1 MSKAGI
7 DQQKLKEMQHAVDV
21 VAKMVGVLQDEE
33 AQRYAPENYAP
44 QSWAAQAAADEA
56 TALAPEWAAW
66 FQSWTRILSAA
77 DHIFALERVL
87 EPEALL
93 TFSPWTVARAVLE
106 ATEQVSWLL
115 DPAIEERV
123 RTARCLGLLRQDAKA
138 QKRVANALRN
148 EELVEQCNEILG
160 DIRKLAKEFEV
171 AVEERKGS
179 SVIGASKDYHLLS
192 GGFHQN
198 QGINQA
204 LSLKKTKVGGSRIE
218 YQVSLDEGQARY
230 LLRESLRWFG
240 IASHR
245 HFSYCGFDL
254 AGLEVVLVPSAK
266 VLGLPQRFWEEQA
279 VEHDQPE
286 PA

>member
-7 DQQKLKEMQHAVDV
+7 DKQQLVEMRHAVDV
-21 VAKMVGVLQDEE
+21 VAKMVGTLQGEA

-44 QSWAAQAAADEA
+44 QSRAAQAAADEA
-56 TALAPEWAAW
+56 TALPPEWAAW
-66 FQSWTRILSAA
+66 FQSWTSILSVA
-77 DHIFALERVL
+77 DHLFALERIL

-93 TFSPWTVARAVLE
+93 TFSPWTVARATLE

-115 DPAIEERV
+115 APAIEEKV
-123 RTARCLGLLRQDAKA
+123 RTARCLGLLRQDTKA
-138 QKRVANALRN
+138 QKRLANALRN
-148 EELVEQCNEILG
+148 EELVEQYTEILRG
-160 DIRKLAKEFEV
+160 IRGLAKEFAV
-171 AVEERKGS
+171 AVEEPKGS

-204 LSLKKTKVGGSRIE
+204 LSLKKTKTSGSQIE
-218 YQVSLDEGQARY
+218 YQVNLDEGQVRY
-230 LLRESLRWFG
+230 LLREPLRWFG

-254 AGLEVVLVPSAK
+254 AGLEAVLVPSSK
-266 VLGLPQRFWEEQA
+266 VLGLPQRFWEQQA
-279 VEHDQPE
+279 ADHEKSE